1 LVGLKAHYVAQTFS
15 TVILNETQSYTYGA
29 KNLIKNVNVMQE
41 LQVDSQGKEKKSNTG
56 FETS

>member
-1 LVGLKAHYVAQTFS
+1 MAQTFS